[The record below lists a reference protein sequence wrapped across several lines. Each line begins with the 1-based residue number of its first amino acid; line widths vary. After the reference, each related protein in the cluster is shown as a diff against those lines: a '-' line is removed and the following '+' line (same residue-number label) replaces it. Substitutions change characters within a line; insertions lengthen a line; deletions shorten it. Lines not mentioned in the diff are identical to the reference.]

1 MFPSLEVVLILTI
14 LDQSPQCSSLNPA
27 RCSMAKSHL
36 PPARQVHREARPEP
50 GDIGEDMTINPISNG
65 ELKNGY

>member
-1 MFPSLEVVLILTI
+1 
-14 LDQSPQCSSLNPA
+14 
-27 RCSMAKSHL
+27 MAKSHL